1 MTRGASRVGTLG
13 VLAGDPREH
22 DLSWLDYSFVADI
35 APDGRTLLFDEEG
48 EAGGANYTVYI
59 RKADHSPVVRLG
71 EGAAFSLS
79 PDARWA
85 LAGLSSPDPFLLLL
99 PTGAGSSR
107 RLKMEGVTP
116 GQSAAWMPDGK
127 SLLVAAS
134 ETGKGARLFLQD
146 VEGGKARA
154 ITKEGIETAFPGFA
168 ISPDGR
174 KVAAIGPDHR
184 GILITI
190 GSDEGRPIVGIGDQE
205 FPIRFSDDGRFLYA
219 WKRDL
224 PAPVYR
230 VDIETGRRELW
241 KALMPVD
248 PAGVER
254 ISNVVVTPDGK
265 FYAYTYARQLADLFI
280 VEGLR

>member
-1 MTRGASRVGTLG
+1 
-13 VLAGDPREH
+13 
-22 DLSWLDYSFVADI
+22 
-35 APDGRTLLFDEEG
+35 
-48 EAGGANYTVYI
+48 
-59 RKADHSPVVRLG
+59 
-71 EGAAFSLS
+71 
-79 PDARWA
+79 
-85 LAGLSSPDPFLLLL
+85 
-99 PTGAGSSR
+99 
-107 RLKMEGVTP
+107 
-116 GQSAAWMPDGK
+116 
-127 SLLVAAS
+127 
-134 ETGKGARLFLQD
+134 
-146 VEGGKARA
+146 
-154 ITKEGIETAFPGFA
+154 
-168 ISPDGR
+168 
-174 KVAAIGPDHR
+174 VAAIGPDHR

-205 FPIRFSDDGRFLYA
+205 FPIRFSGDGRFLYA

-265 FYAYTYARQLADLFI
+265 FYAYTYARQLADLFV